1 MFLIYLSVICVGMF
15 KTYYY
20 DSAES
25 VSLPVNRL
33 NIVIDAGHGGFDP
46 GKVANGIDEKVIN
59 LQIAH
64 KLQLYLEQGGSYVL
78 NTRTEDNSLSEG
90 KRGDLKERINIAN
103 SDDVD
108 MMISIHQNSFPS
120 ESVRGA
126 QVFYYKS
133 SQESKL
139 LAQAIQKRIRNA
151 DKTNKREAKAS
162 GDYYILKKSNVPA
175 VIVECG
181 FLSNDEEKE
190 NLQNEKYQERIAWAI
205 YLGIN
210 DFLSDKETMIKSKE
224 KINLASA

>member
-1 MFLIYLSVICVGMF
+1 MS

-64 KLQLYLEQGGSYVL
+64 KLQLYLEQGGSYVM
-78 NTRTEDNSLSEG
+78 NTRTEDNSLSEE

-108 MMISIHQNSFPS
+108 MMISIHQNSFPNS
-120 ESVRGA
+120 SVRGA
-126 QVFYYKS
+126 QVFYYKNS
-133 SQESKL
+133 RESRQ
-139 LAQAIQKRIRNA
+139 LAEAIQKRIRDA
-151 DKTNKREAKAS
+151 DDTNKREAKAS

-181 FLSNDEEKE
+181 FLSNDMEKE
-190 NLQNEKYQERIAWAI
+190 KLQNEKYQEKIAWAI
-205 YLGIN
+205 YLGVN
-210 DFLSDKETMIKSKE
+210 DFLSERSETI
-224 KINLASA
+224 